1 MRDFVSG
8 LRAFRFLVL
17 LLAST
22 PLGVS
27 VADDSVMVIARLYAT
42 AGREAEL
49 EARILKPIEFV
60 RKAEPDITYRAY
72 RSQKDPSMFVYY
84 EVYPSQTAFD
94 RHAKETMPAFR
105 KEQRDLLSVAPEH
118 TISCASPSCSSA
130 ILALAHLEAS

>member
-1 MRDFVSG
+1 MMGLREDHPPPNGRYPATPRRILWPTGQGGVLQGGEKPGVQGRSRSGSPGRDGCSTSSEDRRMRMRDFVSG

-49 EARILKPIEFV
+49 EARLLKSVEFV
-60 RKAEPDITYRAY
+60 RKAEPDITY
-72 RSQKDPSMFVYY
+72 
-84 EVYPSQTAFD
+84 
-94 RHAKETMPAFR
+94 
-105 KEQRDLLSVAPEH
+105 
-118 TISCASPSCSSA
+118 
-130 ILALAHLEAS
+130 